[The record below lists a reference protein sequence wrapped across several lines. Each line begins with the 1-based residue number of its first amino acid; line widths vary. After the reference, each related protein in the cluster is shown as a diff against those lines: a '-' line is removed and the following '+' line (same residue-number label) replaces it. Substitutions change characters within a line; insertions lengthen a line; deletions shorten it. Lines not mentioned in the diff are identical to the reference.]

1 MPSEVDDFEK
11 LGAFYLGR
19 PFNLST
25 DKEDEQYL
33 LYESR
38 HLTTHAVVVGMT
50 GSGKTGLCIDIIE
63 EAAIDNIPVIAIDP
77 KGDIA
82 NVLLT
87 FENLSP
93 AEFQPW
99 VSAEEAQLNGQSVEE
114 FACAQAKLWQ
124 DGVSSYGQDAARVK
138 RLKESADFSIYTP
151 FSSSGIQL
159 SVLKSFSCP
168 EDEILDDAESLRERV
183 SVASQSLL
191 SLAGITSDPLRGR
204 ESIFIGTLIQT
215 AWKNR
220 QNLTLIDL
228 VRMIQTPPIN
238 QIGALDLESF
248 FPKGDRFELAMSIN
262 NIIASPG
269 FESWMTGE
277 PLDIS
282 RLLYSETGKAKV
294 SVLSIAHLQDTE
306 RMFFVSLLLNQIVSW
321 MRSQTG
327 TSSLRA
333 ILYMDEILGYFPPV
347 QNPPSKQPLLTLLKQ
362 ARAYGLGVVLATQNP
377 VDLDY
382 KGLSNAGTWFVGRL
396 QTERDKLRLID
407 GLESVA
413 SEHGSNFDRA
423 AIDKMLSSLKKRV
436 FLLHNTNGDGLI
448 TFKTRFTLS
457 YLRGPLSKMQIK
469 RLMETK
475 KQAGAA
481 QAANIENSESEST
494 KAITQDAKAISVEAK
509 ATASKNADKNARP
522 ILPPDVSQYV
532 LPIKQVIPENARI
545 IYAPCLLT
553 NIQVRFTDIKT
564 KLDHPAKRTWLLPV
578 SEEPVGVRLDE
589 STQEIIDERDLTV
602 EPKSNAQ
609 FIRPPEWMFQSKN
622 YKVWN
627 KKFLDW
633 LVLKEKHYLLVCP
646 PLKLNSNVEE
656 TDRDFRIRVR
666 ERARELRDS
675 ETAALVSKYQER
687 LSTQENKIRL
697 AEQAV
702 QKEDQQRQAQDMQTA
717 ISIGATVFGSIF
729 GRRGTSS
736 TIGRATSAARAASRS
751 AAGRSDV
758 ERASDNLEAAQQKL
772 IEIEKLIQ
780 QEVAVIRAKYDQV
793 ESAIDTTVVSAKKT
807 NVSIDLFSFAWAPYQ
822 LTPEGKYIPLWRAQ

>member
-1 MPSEVDDFEK
+1 MSSAVDDFEK

-25 DKEDEQYL
+25 EKEDDQYL

-50 GSGKTGLCIDIIE
+50 GSGKTGLCIDLIE

-77 KGDIA
+77 KGDIS
-82 NVLLT
+82 NVLLA

-99 VSAEEAQLNGQSVEE
+99 VSAEDAQLNGQSVDE
-114 FACAQAKLWQ
+114 FAVAQSKIWQ
-124 DGVSSYGQDAARVK
+124 DGIANYDQDKARIK
-138 RLKESADFSIYTP
+138 RLKDSADFAIYTP
-151 FSSSGIQL
+151 FSSAGIQL

-168 EDEILDDAESLRERV
+168 EEDILDDAESLREHV
-183 SVASQSLL
+183 SVACQSLL

-204 ESIFIGTLIQT
+204 ESIFLGTLIQS
-215 AWKNR
+215 AWKNH
-220 QNLTLIDL
+220 QDLTLIDL
-228 VRMIQTPPIN
+228 VRMIQTPPIT

-248 FPKGDRFELAMSIN
+248 FAKKDRFELAMSIN
-262 NIIASPG
+262 NLIASPG
-269 FESWMTGE
+269 FEGWMTGE

-282 RLLYSETGKAKV
+282 RLLYSETGKPQV
-294 SVLSIAHLQDTE
+294 SVISISHLQDTE

-333 ILYMDEILGYFPPV
+333 ILYMDEIFGYFPPV
-347 QNPPSKQPLLTLLKQ
+347 ANPPSKQPLLTLLKQ
-362 ARAYGLGVVLATQNP
+362 ARAYGVGVVLATQNP

-413 SEHGSNFDRA
+413 SEHGTNFDRD

-436 FLLHNTNGDGLI
+436 FLLHNTNGDGLL

-457 YLRGPLSKMQIK
+457 YLRGPLSKLQIK

-475 KQAGAA
+475 KQASTEQKARV
-481 QAANIENSESEST
+481 ESSESNTVKAVAEETKTAQPES
-494 KAITQDAKAISVEAK
+494 
-509 ATASKNADKNARP
+509 ADGNSRP

-532 LPIKQVIPENARI
+532 LPIKKAIPESARI

-553 NIQVRFTDIKT
+553 NIAVRFTDIKT
-564 KLDHPAKRTWLLPV
+564 KLDHSARRTWLLPV
-578 SEEPVGVRLDE
+578 SEEPVGVRFDE
-589 STQEIIDERDLTV
+589 STQELIAERDLSV
-602 EPKSNAQ
+602 EPLNNAQ
-609 FIRPPEWMFQSKN
+609 FIRPPEWMFQAKN
-622 YKVWN
+622 YKIWN

-633 LVLKEKHYLLVCP
+633 LLLREKHFLLVCP
-646 PLKLNSNVEE
+646 PLKLNSNVDE

-675 ETAALVSKYQER
+675 ETALLVTKYRER
-687 LSTQENKIRL
+687 LSVQENKVRL

-702 QKEDQQRQAQDMQTA
+702 EREDQQRQAQDMQTA
-717 ISIGATVFGSIF
+717 ISIGATVFGAILG
-729 GRRGTSS
+729 GRRRSS
-736 TIGRATSAARAASRS
+736 SIGRVTSAARAATRS

-758 ERASDNLEAAQQKL
+758 ERAHANLEAAQQKL
-772 IEIEKLIQ
+772 SEIESQVQ
-780 QEVAVIRAKYDQV
+780 QEVTILRAKYDQI
-793 ESAIDTTVVSAKKT
+793 ENTIETTTVTAKKT
-807 NVSIDLFSFAWAPYQ
+807 NISIDLFSFAWAPYQ
-822 LTPEGKYIPLWRAQ
+822 LTAEGKYIPLWRAQ